1 VQLQELEQFR
11 LFSNSIVSNET
22 RKS

>member
-11 LFSNSIVSNET
+11 LFSNSIRSHET
-22 RKS
+22 R